1 MQDKELYESTVARY
15 THLGKIFLICGII
28 AVAASNIASII
39 LVVFAAINT
48 GIAASPNGLTIPDL
62 FQNPSFWLF
71 VVAATI
77 LSEGGTALI
86 VLRFTLC
93 NIKVRHAQARL
104 AELEKKD
111 ESEKAA

>member
-1 MQDKELYESTVARY
+1 MQDKELYESTIARY

-39 LVVFAAINT
+39 LAVFAAINS
-48 GIAASPNGLTIPDL
+48 GIAASPNGITIPVL
-62 FQNPSFWLF
+62 FQKPSFWLF

-77 LSEGGTALI
+77 LSDGGAALI

-93 NIKVRHAQARL
+93 NIKVRHALARL